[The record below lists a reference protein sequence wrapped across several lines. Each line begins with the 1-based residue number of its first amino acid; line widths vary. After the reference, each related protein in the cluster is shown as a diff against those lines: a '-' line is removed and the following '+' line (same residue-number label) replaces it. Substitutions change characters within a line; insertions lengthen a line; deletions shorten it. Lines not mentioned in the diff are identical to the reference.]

1 MTRRVQSS
9 SAERATAGNAR
20 ERLALAQGRAV
31 LSTRGGP
38 RSADEVGYSVYLGVL
53 TVLVVAV
60 PLLRALVLGAADAES
75 LAVLVSPEAPSGLAA
90 GAVGLAGLA
99 LLVGPIRGP
108 VLPSP
113 FAVEFLVGSAL
124 ARRVTLLRP
133 FLVSAVVLAGLA
145 VLAASVV
152 SAALMV
158 GGLLPAGPDALAGA
172 GLTVLGCAASAV
184 SLCVAWLAGQSLP
197 RRWTMPLGAAFVAA
211 GAVGVSPLR
220 PGLAPANIPGGSVPV
235 VLGTLVLALL
245 CLPLIPRLLDRLRA
259 ADLMRQARRWQ
270 SIGTLLQTGDVAGA
284 AGVLRTPPA
293 RGRHD
298 RIALSGPLPVAVVQ
312 RDLGAARRFP
322 VRMLAGSLAIA
333 VAGWLQ
339 AGVWAAPPGGAWP
352 PAVAA
357 ALAAYLGV
365 GVWCDGL
372 RSAAE
377 NAGPSSIYGRSGL
390 TMIGCHAIVPALALL
405 VLGTVGIAA
414 AGVTAPADAALPDS
428 ALPWSALPWLTPPA
442 LAVPWWALVAVFIT
456 LLRVFD
462 SLRGPLPIGLLL
474 PVPTPVGDVSIL
486 NVIAWQADAL
496 ILLLA
501 GAAGLTVLAQQS
513 GATAAAW
520 LVVACGVVVALGM
533 RRLRSLTT

>member
-9 SAERATAGNAR
+9 VERSAAGHAR
-20 ERLALAQGRAV
+20 DRRTLAQGRTV

-38 RSADEVGYSVYLGVL
+38 RSADEIGYSLYLGVL
-53 TVLVVAV
+53 TVLLVAV
-60 PLLRALVLGAADAES
+60 PLLRAMVLGVADAQS
-75 LAVLVSPEAPSGLAA
+75 LAQLASPEAPSRLAA
-90 GAVGLAGLA
+90 GAVALAGLA

-108 VLPSP
+108 VLPGP
-113 FAVEFLVGSAL
+113 FVVEFLVGSAL

-133 FLVSAVVLAGLA
+133 LLVSAAVLAGLA
-145 VLAASVV
+145 VLTAGVV

-158 GGLLPAGPDALAGA
+158 GGLLPATVDALAGA
-172 GLTVLGCAASAV
+172 GLIVLGCAAFAV
-184 SLCVAWLAGQSLP
+184 ILCVVWLAGQSLP
-197 RRWTMPLGAAFVAA
+197 RRWTLPVGAALLAA
-211 GAVGVSPLR
+211 GGVGVVLLR
-220 PGLAPANIPGGSVPV
+220 FGPAPAHLPGLSLPV
-235 VLGTLVLALL
+235 VLATLALALL
-245 CLPLIPRLLDRLRA
+245 CLPLIPRLLERLLA

-284 AGVLRTPPA
+284 AGALRTPPA
-293 RGRHD
+293 RGRRD

-312 RDLGAARRFP
+312 RDFVAAKRFP

-333 VAGWLQ
+333 AAGWLQ
-339 AGVWAAPPGGAWP
+339 GGVWAAPPGGAWP
-352 PAVAA
+352 LAVAA

-405 VLGTVGIAA
+405 VLGTLGLAA
-414 AGVTAPADAALPDS
+414 AGLTVPDGAALPGS
-428 ALPWSALPWLTPPA
+428 AL
-442 LAVPWWALVAVFIT
+442 PWWALVAVFIT

-501 GAAGLTVLAQQS
+501 GAAGLTVLAPQS
-513 GATAAAW
+513 GGASVAW
-520 LVVACGVVVALGM
+520 LVVGCGLVTALLV
-533 RRLRSLTT
+533 RRLRSLHA